1 VSADIVKAR
10 IFLQGSIRTAVFA
23 VTAQYDLEFQALTGA
38 RGSRSSRSDWQETL
52 IIPELFTRST
62 RRISETNSQCP
73 EELVLQIH
81 LTRFTSQ
88 CSRQ

>member
-10 IFLQGSIRTAVFA
+10 IFLQGTIRTAVFA

-38 RGSRSSRSDWQETL
+38 RESRSSRSDWQETL

-62 RRISETNSQCP
+62 RRISETKIDGRIGIDTEN
-73 EELVLQIH
+73 
-81 LTRFTSQ
+81 
-88 CSRQ
+88 